1 MEFIAPAEVPGGTSI
16 PITASSCHRIVGSDC
31 IRRCMVCGRTTV
43 MGFVGVVG
51 QVDASA
57 SGFHL
62 NRVTAGVNGPMKNCV
77 SVLRERPLCDD

>member
-1 MEFIAPAEVPGGTSI
+1 
-16 PITASSCHRIVGSDC
+16 
-31 IRRCMVCGRTTV
+31 MVCGRTTV